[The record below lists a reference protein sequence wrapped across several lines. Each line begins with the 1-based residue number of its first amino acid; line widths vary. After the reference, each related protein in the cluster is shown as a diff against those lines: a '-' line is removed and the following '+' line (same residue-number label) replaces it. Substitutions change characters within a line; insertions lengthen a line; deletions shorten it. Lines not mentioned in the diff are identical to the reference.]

1 MALIKRERER
11 ERSGSLLLSVSLR
24 VCVCVSLSL
33 TIELVGGA
41 RERDPD
47 DERYDY
53 FSLDDDDF
61 LLRAVV
67 DFSSSPFISWFKR
80 RVVGRSEEFTFAGI
94 GRW

>member
-1 MALIKRERER
+1 LIERERER
-11 ERSGSLLLSVSLR
+11 ERERDRCFSLSLSVD
-24 VCVCVSLSL
+24 LSL

-53 FSLDDDDF
+53 FSLEDDDDF

-80 RVVGRSEEFTFAGI
+80 RAVGRTCPSEEFTFAGI

>member
-1 MALIKRERER
+1 VRERERER
-11 ERSGSLLLSVSLR
+11 ERSLLLSLSLS
-24 VCVCVSLSL
+24 VDLSL
-33 TIELVGGA
+33 TIELVRGA

-80 RVVGRSEEFTFAGI
+80 RAVGRTCPSEEFTFAGI